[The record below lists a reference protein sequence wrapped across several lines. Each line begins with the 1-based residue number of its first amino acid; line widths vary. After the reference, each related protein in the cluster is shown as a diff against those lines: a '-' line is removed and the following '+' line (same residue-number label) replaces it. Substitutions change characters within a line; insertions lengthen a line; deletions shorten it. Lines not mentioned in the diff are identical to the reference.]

1 MLELAIALMIL
12 ALVLGGM
19 LSPLGSLLGTRQR
32 AEAGVELE
40 KIREAL
46 LGFAMINGYLPCPTT
61 TADPGNDR
69 YGLED
74 SACSSDPGA
83 EGYLPWRTLGVI
95 ETDPWGTPRNAV
107 TDPFHGYWRYR
118 VDRNFSNAGALFTM
132 KTALAENLTVINS
145 RGMLLTAPTE
155 TPVAIIYS
163 TGSNLKQDGE
173 NFTFEG
179 ATCGNTSGHDTG
191 GGTACPDGEP
201 LYEGGNLS
209 GTGSSATFDDVVVW
223 LSRPRLFNRMVTAG
237 RLP

>member
-1 MLELAIALMIL
+1 MLELAIVLMIL

-19 LSPLGSLLGTRQR
+19 LNPLGSLLGAKQR

-40 KIREAL
+40 RIKEAL

-61 TADPGNDR
+61 ASDPGDDK

-74 SACSSDPGA
+74 TACNSDPAA
-83 EGYLPWRTLGVI
+83 EGYLPWRTLGVSG
-95 ETDPWGTPRNAV
+95 TDPWGISRTASA
-107 TDPFHGYWRYR
+107 DPFTGYWRYR
-118 VDRNFSNAGALFTM
+118 VDRNFSNSGELFTM

-145 RGMLLTAPTE
+145 VGMLLTAPTE
-155 TPVAIIYS
+155 TPVAVIYS
-163 TGSNLKQDGE
+163 TGSNLAQDGE
-173 NFTFEG
+173 NSTFEG
-179 ATCGNTSGHDTG
+179 APCGNAGGYDPG

-201 LYEGGNLS
+201 LYQGGDLS
-209 GTGSSATFDDVVVW
+209 GTGSSAVFDDIVVW